1 MRAFLIGLVV
11 LVFLVV
17 GGVAAWG
24 FSHEWFGLTVNEAK
38 IENDTEGARDKVQ
51 GLGKQIK
58 DKAEETVD
66 KVKEKT
72 GTTSSG
78 VKMATGTVKKVEAA
92 DNRFLM
98 TTADSTELTVYT
110 NPSSTLR
117 LNDQQVG
124 LEDLRIGD
132 QVKVDYDFKDRKDLA
147 TSVTANR
154 K

>member
-11 LVFLVV
+11 VAVLVV
-17 GGVAAWG
+17 GGVTAWG
-24 FSHEWFGLTVNEAK
+24 FSHEWFRLTVNEAK
-38 IENDTEGARDKVQ
+38 IEKDTEGARDKAQ
-51 GLGKQIK
+51 ELGQQIK
-58 DKAEETVD
+58 DKAGEAVD

-78 VKMATGTVKKVEAA
+78 AKTATGTVKKVETA

-110 NPSSTLR
+110 NPSSALR

-132 QVKVDYDFKDRKDLA
+132 EVKVDYDFKDRKDLA
-147 TSVTANR
+147 TSVTASR

>member
-72 GTTSSG
+72 GATSSG
-78 VKMATGTVKKVEAA
+78 VKTATGTVKKVEAA

-98 TTADSTELTVYT
+98 TIADSTELTVYT

-132 QVKVDYDFKDRKDLA
+132 EVKVDYDFKGRKDLA

>member
-1 MRAFLIGLVV
+1 MRTFLIGVV
-11 LVFLVV
+11 VVVILLV

-24 FSHEWFGLTVNEAK
+24 FTHEWFGLTVNEAK
-38 IENDTEGARDKVQ
+38 IEKDTEGARDKVQ

-58 DKAEETVD
+58 DKAEETVE

-72 GTTSSG
+72 GTSSSG
-78 VKMATGTVKKVEAA
+78 VKTATGTVKKVEAA

-98 TTADSTELTVYT
+98 TTADRTELTVYT

-117 LNDQQVG
+117 LNDQQVL

-132 QVKVDYDFKDRKDLA
+132 EVKVNYDLKDQKDLA

>member
-11 LVFLVV
+11 LVVLVV
-17 GGVAAWG
+17 GGVTAWG

-38 IENDTEGARDKVQ
+38 IEKDTEGARDKMQ
-51 GLGKQIK
+51 GLGQQIK
-58 DKAEETVD
+58 DKAEEAVE

-72 GTTSSG
+72 GTTGSSA
-78 VKMATGTVKKVEAA
+78 KTALGTVKKVEAA

-98 TTADSTELTVYT
+98 TTTDRTDLTVYT

-117 LNDQQVG
+117 LNDRQVG

-132 QVKVDYDFKDRKDLA
+132 EVKVDYDFKDQKDLA